1 MEILNKNFIDYIDYI
16 KLENYRNKKIGT
28 SGLNLT
34 QNDVLKKVKV
44 EISYAFN
51 LEKIIKDAL
60 NNTKNRKY

>member
-1 MEILNKNFIDYIDYI
+1 MFDSNGP

-28 SGLNLT
+28 NGLNLT
-34 QNDVLKKVKV
+34 QSDVLKNVKV

-60 NNTKNRKY
+60 NNVKNIKY